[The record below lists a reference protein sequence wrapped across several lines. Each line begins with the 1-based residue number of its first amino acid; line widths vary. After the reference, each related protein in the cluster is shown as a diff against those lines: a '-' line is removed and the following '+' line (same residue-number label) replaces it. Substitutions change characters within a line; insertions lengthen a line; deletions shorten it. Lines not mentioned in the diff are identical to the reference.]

1 MAAIYGQHGDVSSPG
16 GCPRNEKAIVRPSL
30 RVSRV
35 AQLIVVLG
43 VFGIAVAIVDS
54 RWANSRVNAQI
65 SEYAP
70 LIHRFAGYL
79 PDRKDPAFHTQID
92 VDAFR
97 RGGHFLPHGARYLM
111 VVPAKPLIYT
121 DVVSAARIYAPW
133 AIPVSDP
140 AKADWVLAYDAP
152 MPHVG
157 HGYSVV
163 RTWGSFLY
171 LGRVRR

>member
-1 MAAIYGQHGDVSSPG
+1 VSDRATGGDKES
-16 GCPRNEKAIVRPSL
+16 RTL
-30 RVSRV
+30 RV
-35 AQLIVVLG
+35 ALG
-43 VFGIAVAIVDS
+43 VLILGVVAAATIAVVHS
-54 RWANSRVNAQI
+54 QWVNSRVNARLP
-65 SEYAP
+65 EYTP
-70 LIHRFAGYL
+70 LTHRFAGYEA
-79 PDRKDPAFHTQID
+79 DRHDPAFHTQID

-97 RGGHFLPHGARYLM
+97 RAGRALPPGARYLM

-121 DVVSAARIYAPW
+121 DVVSATRIYAPW

-157 HGYSVV
+157 RGFSNV

-171 LGRVRR
+171 LGRVKR

>member
-1 MAAIYGQHGDVSSPG
+1 MR
-16 GCPRNEKAIVRPSL
+16 RNRWA
-30 RVSRV
+30 SRV
-35 AQLIVVLG
+35 LQLVVVLV
-43 VFGIAVAIVDS
+43 VFGAALAVVDS
-54 RWANSRVNAQI
+54 RWVNSRVNAHL

-70 LIHRFAGYL
+70 LTHRFAGYT
-79 PDRKDPAFHTQID
+79 PDYKEPAFHTQID

-97 RGGHFLPHGARYLM
+97 RAGRFLPPGARYLM

-140 AKADWVLAYDAP
+140 AKADWELAYDAP
-152 MPHVG
+152 MTHIG
-157 HGYSVV
+157 RGYSVV

-171 LGRVRR
+171 LGRVKR